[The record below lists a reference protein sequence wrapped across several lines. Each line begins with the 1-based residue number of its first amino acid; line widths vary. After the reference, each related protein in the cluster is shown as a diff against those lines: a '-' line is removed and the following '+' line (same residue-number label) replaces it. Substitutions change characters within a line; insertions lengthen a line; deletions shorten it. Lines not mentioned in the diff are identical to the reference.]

1 MRKNLRVGQ
10 SKRKVRKVDRDLW
23 QFRRWAA
30 GVGGRGRTAKE
41 EWPLSRLEGTAG
53 NSKDHREWAG

>member
-30 GVGGRGRTAKE
+30 GRWGGE
-41 EWPLSRLEGTAG
+41 SRAG
-53 NSKDHREWAG
+53 VAGQVQQL